1 MAVGDLC
8 ESVDEYLQEDF
19 FESGDTAEIVSHYL
33 FCSGSDPLPML
44 TSEIQ
49 NLTRL
54 ANESL
59 VNATREGNQTVSLM
73 RESPLSRFL
82 PPPSPLFFQRRS
94 TTNKC

>member
-19 FESGDTAEIVSHYL
+19 FESGDTTEIVSHYL
-33 FCSGSDPLPML
+33 FCSGSDPLPTL

-73 RESPLSRFL
+73 RESPTLAFSTPL
-82 PPPSPLFFQRRS
+82 PPPLFFP
-94 TTNKC
+94 T